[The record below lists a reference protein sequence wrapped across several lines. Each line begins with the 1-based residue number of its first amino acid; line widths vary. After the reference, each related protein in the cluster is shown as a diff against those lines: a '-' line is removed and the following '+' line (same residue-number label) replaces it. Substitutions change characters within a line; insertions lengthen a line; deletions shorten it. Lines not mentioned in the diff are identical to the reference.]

1 MPLFNWG
8 APAMGKVMTGHFWI
22 YWAITIPLTILVI
35 TIVSLFASSEN
46 RKLEAD
52 IETAGSML
60 NRMKTIQ

>member
-35 TIVSLFASSEN
+35 GIVSLFAINEN
-46 RKLEAD
+46 RKAKNDIDNAALEVAD
-52 IETAGSML
+52 LI
-60 NRMKTIQ
+60 K